1 MTLETM
7 PFQETPFQETPFQE
21 TPFHAG
27 ELEAQRCAGVES
39 IASSA
44 GSFIRDAMPEQ
55 HRAFFAQLPFVVMAA
70 GDAQGRPWVTLLE
83 GDEGFIDSPD
93 ARTLRI
99 ATTLGSQDPLA
110 SAIVA
115 GVDVGLLGIELA
127 TRRRNRLNGVIRA
140 AGNGLSIEVRQSF
153 GNCPQYIRER
163 EWRRVEAAATSEAT
177 ISDRL
182 DSGQRARIA
191 TADTFFIGSGF
202 RPAPSN
208 DSSDD
213 SGSGPSPSRGYDAS
227 HRGGEPGF
235 VQVNGN
241 GNGTLRIPDYAGNNF
256 FNTIGNL
263 IQDPRVGLLF
273 VDFETGGMLQITGRA
288 RIDWAPQ
295 ESQAE
300 SQEPNAKRWIDVTIE
315 QVVDRPAALALRWRR
330 EDKAPLRLTVV
341 DKVIESDQITS
352 FYLADANTDA
362 DAGALPP
369 FQAGQ
374 HLALELEIPHQS
386 ISNRPGRVGRSYSLS
401 GSPSAGTYRISVK
414 REEKGTASRFLHDRI
429 DIGDRIAAR
438 PPSGE
443 FVLPHGHG
451 PLVLVSAGV
460 GITPMLAM
468 LHAVVAE
475 AENERRPVWFVHATR
490 HGGTH
495 AFRAEVEALMARS
508 DSVTRRVFYSEPRPS
523 DTAGVDYDIEG
534 RVTAGQLLALGAG
547 PEANYLLCG
556 PARFIAEISAGLED
570 AGVAAERI
578 GFETFGPTG

>member
-1 MTLETM
+1 MTRETM
-7 PFQETPFQETPFQE
+7 PSQETTFQE
-21 TPFHAG
+21 TPFHEG
-27 ELEAQRCAGVES
+27 ELAAQRRAGVES
-39 IASSA
+39 LASSA
-44 GSFIRDAMPEQ
+44 GSFIRDYMPEQ
-55 HRAFFAQLPFVVMAA
+55 HRAFFAQLPFVVVAA

-83 GDEGFIDSPD
+83 GDEGFIESPD
-93 ARTLRI
+93 ARTL
-99 ATTLGSQDPLA
+99 AVAAAPGAQDPLA

-140 AGNGLSIEVRQSF
+140 AGDGLSLEVCQSF

-163 EWRRVEAAATSEAT
+163 EWRRVEAAAAPDAT
-177 ISDRL
+177 VSHRL

-191 TADTFFIGSGF
+191 AADTFFIGSLSG
-202 RPAPSN
+202 SV
-208 DSSDD
+208 SDPGSAHD
-213 SGSGPSPSRGYDAS
+213 SGSEPSKSRGYDAS

-235 VQVNGN
+235 VQVIGD
-241 GNGTLRIPDYAGNNF
+241 GTLRIPDYAGNNF

-288 RIDWAPQ
+288 SIDWAPQ
-295 ESQAE
+295 ESQDE
-300 SQEPNAKRWIDVTIE
+300 GRDPNAKRWIEMSVE

-330 EDKAPLRLTVV
+330 EDEAPLRLTVV

-352 FYLADANTDA
+352 FYLAGA

-374 HLALELEIPHQS
+374 HLAVELEIPHQS
-386 ISNRPGRVGRSYSLS
+386 ISNRPRRVGRSYSLS

-414 REEKGTASRFLHDRI
+414 REEKGTASRFLHDGI

-438 PPSGE
+438 PPAGE
-443 FVLPHGHG
+443 FVLPSRQG

-475 AENERRPVWFVHATR
+475 AEYEQRPVWFVHATR

-495 AFRAEVEALMARS
+495 AFQAEVGALISQSRN
-508 DSVTRRVFYSEPRPS
+508 VTRRVFYSAPRPS
-523 DTAGVDYDIEG
+523 DTAGVDYDIQG
-534 RVTAGQLLALGAG
+534 RVTADQLLALGAG
-547 PEANYLLCG
+547 PEASYLLCG
-556 PARFIAEISAGLED
+556 PARFLAEISAGLED
-570 AGVAAERI
+570 RGIDADRI
-578 GFETFGPTG
+578 DFETFGPAG